1 MVCAVSLVGQWME
14 EARSKLN
21 GSLRMYQYHGQGRN
35 RDVQSL
41 ATDYDLVVTT
51 YQVFPAEDF
60 ELGTTG
66 AVCPASD
73 DNPHNAWLQR
83 LATACKNCFFR

>member
-1 MVCAVSLVGQWME
+1 ME

-21 GSLRMYQYHGQGRN
+21 GSLRMYQYHGQSRN

-51 YQVFPAEDF
+51 YQVVSAEGLN
-60 ELGTTG
+60 EAQLGPCVQLLMTIHIMHGCRCLQLHANT
-66 AVCPASD
+66 ASSGS
-73 DNPHNAWLQR
+73 
-83 LATACKNCFFR
+83 